1 MKTLLIIV
9 LFVTQYYTVNCQSL
23 YIKTFGNKESSPV
36 IFLHGGPGYNCA
48 NFEITTAKALS
59 ELGYFV
65 IVYDRRGEG
74 RSADNNAQ
82 FNFKETFSD
91 LNSIYKQFGIKKATL
106 IGHSFGGIVAVLYSE
121 KHSDKINSVTLVG
134 APVNLQE
141 SFKTILNN
149 SRHKYQ
155 ESNDSS
161 GLKSLDFINKLDTTT
176 ILYSS
181 SCFMQAGKNGAY
193 VPKEPSD
200 DAKSIYS
207 AMKADS
213 LYNFVK
219 QMTFQPPQGFWKNEK
234 YTTIDLTN
242 NIKELAKKKVPVFGF
257 YGKEDGLYSAEQIE
271 SLKNIISQ
279 ENIVYYDN
287 CSHNV
292 FIDRQKDFLQQFKS
306 WVK

>member
-1 MKTLLIIV
+1 
-9 LFVTQYYTVNCQSL
+9 
-23 YIKTFGNKESSPV
+23 
-36 IFLHGGPGYNCA
+36 
-48 NFEITTAKALS
+48 
-59 ELGYFV
+59 
-65 IVYDRRGEG
+65 
-74 RSADNNAQ
+74 
-82 FNFKETFSD
+82 
-91 LNSIYKQFGIKKATL
+91 
-106 IGHSFGGIVAVLYSE
+106 
-121 KHSDKINSVTLVG
+121 
-134 APVNLQE
+134 
-141 SFKTILNN
+141 
-149 SRHKYQ
+149 
-155 ESNDSS
+155 
-161 GLKSLDFINKLDTTT
+161 
-176 ILYSS
+176 
-181 SCFMQAGKNGAY
+181 MQAGKNGAY